1 MKIVDIRCIPV
12 HSPQRGRNYL
22 FVKIETDEGIHG
34 LGEAGITGKEL
45 AIQGI
50 IEHFRS
56 MLIGEDPSRI
66 EFIWQRLYRGG
77 FFKGGQILTAAI
89 SAVDIA
95 LWDIRGKAL
104 GQPVYEL
111 LGGLCRDRAVCYP
124 HVRGETLPEFLDDAD
139 RALGEGYKFVRLH
152 AISEYDNIFDPR
164 NTVPQT
170 TEWATAL
177 RERVGP
183 RIEILVDFHTR
194 LDPIDAVRL
203 ARALE
208 PAEPYFIED
217 PVRSEN
223 AESYRMVRERTNLP
237 IAGGEELAT
246 KWEFR
251 PLIEGDLIDYVRVDL
266 CIVGGLT
273 EAKKIAGW
281 AESHYQYLAPHN
293 PLGPVSTAACLH
305 LDLSSPLFG
314 VQELPWLPG
323 YMPDVFPLQVEYQ
336 DGYLLPPTAPGIG
349 VEIDEAAAAEHPF
362 VLSGNPEYRR
372 EDGSITN
379 W

>member
-1 MKIVDIRCIPV
+1 MKIGDVRCIPLA
-12 HSPQRGRNYL
+12 SPQRRRNYL
-22 FVKIETDEGIHG
+22 IVKVETDEGIYG
-34 LGEAGITGKEL
+34 IGEAGITGKEL
-45 AIQGI
+45 AVQGV
-50 IEHFRS
+50 IEHFRP

-77 FFKGGQILTAAI
+77 FFKGAQIQTAAI
-89 SAVDIA
+89 SAVDLA

-104 GQPVYEL
+104 GLPVYEL
-111 LGGLCRDRAVCYP
+111 LGGRCRDKAVCYP
-124 HVRGETLPEFLDDAD
+124 HVRGETLEEFLADAG
-139 RALGEGYKFVRLH
+139 RALDEGYKFVRLH
-152 AISEYDNIFDPR
+152 AISEDDDVFDPR

-170 TEWATAL
+170 VEWATAL
-177 RERVGP
+177 REKVGP
-183 RIEILVDFHTR
+183 KVEILVDFHTR

-208 PAEPYFIED
+208 PVEPYFIED

-223 AESYRMVRERTNLP
+223 PEAYRFVRERTNVP

-251 PLIEGDLIDYVRVDL
+251 PLIEGDLIDYVRLDL

-273 EAKKIAGW
+273 ESKKIAGW

-305 LDLSSPLFG
+305 LALSSPLFG

-323 YMPDVFPLQVEYQ
+323 YMADVFPQQVEYE
-336 DGYLLPPTAPGIG
+336 DGYLLPPEAPGLG
-349 VEIDEAAAAEHPF
+349 VDFDEKAAAEYPF
-362 VLSGNPEYRR
+362 EMAGNPEFRR

>member
-1 MKIVDIRCIPV
+1 MKIVDVRCIPV
-12 HSPQRGRNYL
+12 ANPEQERNYL
-22 FVKIETDEGIHG
+22 FVKVETDEGIYG

-45 AIQGI
+45 AVQGV
-50 IEHFRS
+50 IEHFRPL
-56 MLIGEDPSRI
+56 LIGEDPSRI

-77 FFKGGQILTAAI
+77 FFKGAQIQTAAI
-89 SAVDIA
+89 SAVDLA

-104 GQPVYEL
+104 GMPVYEL
-111 LGGLCRDRAVCYP
+111 LGGRCRDKAVCYS
-124 HVRGETLPEFLDDAD
+124 HIQGDVLEDFLRDAK
-139 RALGEGYKFVRLH
+139 RALAEGYKFLRLH
-152 AISEYDNIFDPR
+152 ALSEDDYVFDPR
-164 NTVPQT
+164 KTVRRT
-170 TEWATAL
+170 VEWTTAL
-177 RERVGP
+177 RENVGP
-183 RIEILVDFHTR
+183 DVEILVDFHTR

-208 PAEPYFIED
+208 PVEPYFIED

-223 AESYRMVRERTNLP
+223 SEAYRLVRDKTNLP

-251 PLIEGDLIDYVRVDL
+251 PLIEGDLIDYVRLDL

-323 YMPDVFPLQVEYQ
+323 YMADVFPVQVEYEA
-336 DGYLLPPTAPGIG
+336 GYLLPPKGPGLG
-349 VEIDEAAAAEHPF
+349 VEIDEEAAAEYP
-362 VLSGNPEYRR
+362 VTLTGNREFRR
-372 EDGSITN
+372 DDGSITN

>member
-45 AIQGI
+45 AIQGV

-124 HVRGETLPEFLDDAD
+124 HVRG
-139 RALGEGYKFVRLH
+139 
-152 AISEYDNIFDPR
+152 
-164 NTVPQT
+164 
-170 TEWATAL
+170 
-177 RERVGP
+177 
-183 RIEILVDFHTR
+183 
-194 LDPIDAVRL
+194 
-203 ARALE
+203 
-208 PAEPYFIED
+208 
-217 PVRSEN
+217 
-223 AESYRMVRERTNLP
+223 
-237 IAGGEELAT
+237 
-246 KWEFR
+246 
-251 PLIEGDLIDYVRVDL
+251 
-266 CIVGGLT
+266 
-273 EAKKIAGW
+273 
-281 AESHYQYLAPHN
+281 
-293 PLGPVSTAACLH
+293 
-305 LDLSSPLFG
+305 
-314 VQELPWLPG
+314 
-323 YMPDVFPLQVEYQ
+323 
-336 DGYLLPPTAPGIG
+336 
-349 VEIDEAAAAEHPF
+349 
-362 VLSGNPEYRR
+362 
-372 EDGSITN
+372 
-379 W
+379 